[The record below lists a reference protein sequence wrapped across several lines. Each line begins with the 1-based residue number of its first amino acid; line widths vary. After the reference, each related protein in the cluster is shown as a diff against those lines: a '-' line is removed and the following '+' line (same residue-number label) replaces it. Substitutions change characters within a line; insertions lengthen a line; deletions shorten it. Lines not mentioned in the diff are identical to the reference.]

1 MGPVQLQARE
11 DRPVSVFQGL
21 KVLDV
26 ASFIA
31 GPGAA
36 TLLADFG
43 ADVVKVEVPE
53 GDGLRKIALNPNL
66 AYSEYNYVWMQGARS
81 RRGIAL
87 DLKNPEA
94 QAVLYRLLRDADV
107 MITNYPFPVRER
119 LGIAWEQV
127 RGLNPRLV
135 YASLTGYG
143 ETGAESNRPGFD
155 ATTYWARSG
164 LADLTRPDPDGPPAN
179 AANGLGDQ
187 PTAITL
193 FAAIVT
199 ALYRRERTGHGG
211 MVSTSLLANGAWA
224 NAMAIQGMLVGGRL
238 VYRQPRSRPRNALTN
253 FYRCRDGRW
262 FILSLVAEERDWQA
276 FLRVVQRPEFAT
288 DARFAQTAGRREN
301 AAALAALLDAA
312 FDERDSAEWNARFDA
327 EGLTV
332 GVVARSGDAV
342 HDEQMRACGALVPGE
357 GIPGTGLTVSTPF
370 LVEGEEKTWPR
381 HAPALGEHTDEVL
394 RDAGYSD
401 QEIARLR
408 AGGCAR

>member
-1 MGPVQLQARE
+1 MT
-11 DRPVSVFQGL
+11 VFAGL

-43 ADVVKVEVPE
+43 ADVIKVELPQ

-66 AYSEYNYVWMQGARS
+66 AYSEHDYVWMQGARS

-87 DLKNPEA
+87 DLKKPEA
-94 QAVLYRLLRDADV
+94 QAVLHRLLRGADV
-107 MITNYPFPVRER
+107 MITNYPHPVRER
-119 LGIAWEQV
+119 LGIAWQQV
-127 RGLNPRLV
+127 RELNPRLV

-143 ETGAESNRPGFD
+143 ESGAEANKPGFD

-164 LADLTRPDPDGPPAN
+164 LADLTRPDPDGPPASP
-179 AANGLGDQ
+179 ANGMGDQ
-187 PTAITL
+187 PTAVTL

-224 NAMAIQGMLVGGRL
+224 NAMAIQGMLVGGQL
-238 VYRQPRSRPRNALTN
+238 VYRQPRSQPRNALTN

-262 FILSLVAEERDWQA
+262 FIMSLVAEERDWAA
-276 FLRVVQRPEFAT
+276 FLRVVQRPDFAT
-288 DARFAQTAGRREN
+288 DARFAQISARREN
-301 AAALAALLDAA
+301 AIALAALLDAV
-312 FDERDSAEWNARFDA
+312 FDKRDSAEWNSRFEA
-327 EGLTV
+327 EGLTA
-332 GVVARSGDAV
+332 GVVAQSGDAV

-357 GIPGTGLTVSTPF
+357 GIPGTGFTVSTPF
-370 LVEGEEKTWPR
+370 LVEGEDKPWPR
-381 HAPALGEHTDEVL
+381 HAPAIGEHTGEVL
-394 RDAGYSD
+394 RDAGYSVE
-401 QEIARLR
+401 EIARLR
-408 AGGCAR
+408 AEGCAR